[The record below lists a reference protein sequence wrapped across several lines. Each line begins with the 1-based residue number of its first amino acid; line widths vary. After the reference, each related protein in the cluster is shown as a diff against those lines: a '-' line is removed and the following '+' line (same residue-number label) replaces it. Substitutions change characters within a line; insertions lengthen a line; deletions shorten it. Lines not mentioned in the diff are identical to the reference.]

1 MGAGAGIGATIGG
14 GFGRG
19 IGQSSQGMTSAPG
32 GGSNAAASQSSQSA
46 APTGTLTGSL
56 PDFMKG
62 TMQNAMTQMGSQQ
75 RGTMM
80 GDGSEVFS
88 DGRVYAGPMSGTP
101 AHSSTPPPGVD
112 PQQFRPTMSLG
123 GLGRILGGGFGGGGF
138 DPVAGSGNRFF
149 SRAASPARP
158 FQPFDVNRETPAQ
171 YQAASYE
178 PNTIANQVAS
188 GYRQVFGRDAD
199 AGGMGY
205 YANALGNQPRTQAE
219 VNRHLLGGATGA
231 DVGAGADYALS
242 LTGGRPELY
251 DTSKVIGTDSAGK
264 PQYEYRRQF
273 KQPVYQP
280 TYSNYSMNRGF
291 YSPGYSMGRSLGM
304 NPFSYNYAVGGNV
317 YADDNN
323 EEDQGIA
330 GLLGK

>member
-1 MGAGAGIGATIGG
+1 MGFVG

-19 IGQSSQGMTSAPG
+19 IGQGSQGMTSAPG
-32 GGSNAAASQSSQSA
+32 GGTNAAASQSQANVQPSS
-46 APTGTLTGSL
+46 G
-56 PDFMKG
+56 
-62 TMQNAMTQMGSQQ
+62 
-75 RGTMM
+75 
-80 GDGSEVFS
+80 
-88 DGRVYAGPMSGTP
+88 MSGLSGLASIFGRPST
-101 AHSSTPPPGVD
+101 SSPSQTSFGSDVMN
-112 PQQFRPTMSLG
+112 F
-123 GLGRILGGGFGGGGF
+123 GGGGGGGGF

-158 FQPFDVNRETPAQ
+158 FQPFDVNKETPAQ

-219 VNRHLLGGATGA
+219 VNRYLLGGATGA